1 MVGLDAHAS
10 RASVAD
16 LITRDHIGGVV
27 YLGGWQGASH
37 VADTSAYLQD
47 KVTAASTGRTG
58 LIIAADQEGGQ
69 VQQLTGAGFTRVP
82 SALAQGAESPTVLQR
97 NAATMGR
104 ELKAAGV
111 NADLAPVADTVP
123 VSIGRANQPIGRYD
137 REYGHTPQAV
147 ARAVPAV
154 VRGLHSAGVVATLK
168 HFPGIGRITGNTDV
182 TSTGITDSVMTSDD
196 PYLQPFRAGIG
207 AGSGM
212 VMVGFGR
219 YPKIDPA
226 HEAAFSSSIID
237 GMLRDD
243 LKFDGVVIS
252 DDLNAAAVR
261 HLPAGRRA
269 VAFIRAG
276 GDIALTG
283 STADAPRAVATI
295 AAEVK
300 DDKGFAQQ
308 VRHSVIRVLRL
319 KTQMGLTSCSSDE

>member
-1 MVGLDAHAS
+1 MVGFDAHAS
-10 RASVAD
+10 RAAVSD
-16 LITRDHIGGVV
+16 LITRDHVGGVV

-37 VADTSAYLQD
+37 VADTSAYLQG
-47 KVTAASTGRTG
+47 KATNASTGGVG
-58 LIIAADQEGGQ
+58 LMIAADQEGGQ

-82 SALAQGAESPTVLQR
+82 SALVQGSESPAVLQR

-111 NADLAPVADTVP
+111 NVDLAPVADTVP
-123 VSIGRANQPIGRYD
+123 ASIGTANQPIGRYD

-147 ARAVPAV
+147 ARAVPSV

-196 PYLQPFRAGIG
+196 PYLQPFSAGIKAG
-207 AGSGM
+207 AGM
-212 VMVGFGR
+212 VMVGLAR
-219 YPKIDPA
+219 YPKIDPT

-237 GMLRDD
+237 GMLRGH

-252 DDLNAAAVR
+252 DDLNAAAAR
-261 HLPAGRRA
+261 HVPAGQRA
-269 VAFIRAG
+269 VDLVRAG

-283 STADAPRAVATI
+283 STADVPRAVDALV
-295 AAEVK
+295 AESK
-300 DDKGFAQQ
+300 DDKAFGQK
-308 VRHSVIRVLRL
+308 VRRSVIRVLTL
-319 KTQMGLTSCSSDE
+319 KTHMGLTSCSGD